1 MEAALVY
8 LAGIAF
14 AWTVLYGVL
23 RWRRG
28 NALKNY
34 RNLTLYPLFFMVKST
49 RLVSYIDRISSRSR
63 LLWRVLSNIGL
74 TTSIGL
80 SLFSVYFL
88 VENLRTYLFRPE
100 AVGVGNIIIPLII
113 GVTIR
118 LEHLPYLLAAFAI
131 VLITHEGMHGIVA
144 RLEGMRLRSTGVFLA
159 FIFPGGFVE
168 PDEEDFKRSP
178 TISKMRVAAAGSF
191 ANFLVGIVT
200 LALMLG
206 LFTPTIMGVIVLE
219 TSGGVEGPSPGEVIY
234 SVNGVPVNHETLYRN
249 ITLTG
254 SLTVETS
261 RMNYTYRAKEG
272 LTVPLAWILRSIG
285 VTRIDYYRPMIFEAG
300 SPDFEYSVYRALW
313 WIQLVSFGV
322 AIFNMLPVRF
332 LDGHLLYMSLIQS
345 RVRDERKLRLLDTA
359 LTVACLTLLATNIF
373 FTYKTFGF
381 FQL

>member
-1 MEAALVY
+1 M
-8 LAGIAF
+8 

-261 RMNYTYRAKEG
+261 RMNYTFRVKEG

-300 SPDFEYSVYRALW
+300 SPDLEYSVYRALW

-345 RVRDERKLRLLDTA
+345 RVRDERRLRLLDTA